1 MRYIFSFTVVFSILC
16 SKIGLSQDK
25 ITLNGYIKDANN
37 GEALIGATLY
47 IKEIQGGTATNVYG
61 FYSITL
67 PPGEYT
73 VEYRFVGYETQER
86 AISLVANLRAD
97 IEMAPES
104 QQLEEIVVTGEADD
118 ENVTSIEMS
127 SNKLDIQTIKRLP
140 AFLGEVDVIK
150 SIQLLPGV
158 STVGEGAAGFNVRG
172 GNVGQN
178 LVLLDEAPVY
188 NSSHMLGFFSV
199 FNPDAVKDTK
209 LYKGAIPAQYGGR
222 LASLLD
228 VRMKEGNSKEF
239 SASGGIG
246 TVFSRLAIEAP
257 IVKDRSSFILA
268 GRRSYID
275 VLAAPLLDD
284 TQLNFYDLTMKT
296 NYDLDENNK
305 LYLSGYLGRDNFE
318 FDENQ
323 GFNWGS
329 QTATLRWNHLFNDRL
344 FSNFSAI
351 YSNYDY
357 ELAFGEDAND
367 SFAWSSNVQ
376 NYILKSDLSYF
387 VDNFNE
393 INFGAHFIYYQF
405 TPAEATGVSDGET
418 IDISIEDKYTLES
431 AVYVDNK
438 QDLNSQWSL
447 EYGLRFSAFHYFGPG
462 TVYTY
467 EDTPAGERRE
477 VASSEEFD
485 SWETVASFYYPEPRF
500 AFKYQLNPSSSIKG
514 SYNRMV
520 QYIHLI
526 SNTTASNPLDVWVP
540 SSNNLDPQVS
550 DQFTLGYFKNLSSNR
565 YELSAEV
572 YYRPSQ
578 NQVEYIDGADLL
590 LNEFLEGDLLSGEG
604 RAYGLEL
611 LLKKVKGEFNGWV
624 SYTLGRT
631 ELQVEGINNGDWFPT
646 RFDQT
651 HNLKLVGFYDLSE
664 RVSLSGTFTYTTG
677 TPATYPTGGYIQ
689 QGLLIP
695 YNHGDSRNNV
705 RIPDFHRLDLSLRWD
720 MKRNKRGKE
729 RKNKDYLSISFYNV
743 YARRNA
749 FSIYFT
755 QSDDRAN
762 LSQPW
767 TGNST
772 RLSIIGTII
781 PSVSYNFQF

>member
-1 MRYIFSFTVVFSILC
+1 MKNHLLITLMLLLLRVTNAP
-16 SKIGLSQDK
+16 GQDK
-25 ITLNGYIKDANN
+25 ITLNGYIRDINN
-37 GEALIGATLY
+37 GEALIGATVY
-47 IKEIQGGTATNVYG
+47 ITEIQGGTASNVYG

-67 PPGEYT
+67 PPGDYT
-73 VEYRFVGYETQER
+73 VEYRFIGYETQKKS
-86 AISLVANLRAD
+86 ISLTANQRED
-97 IEMAPES
+97 IELAPES
-104 QQLEEIVVTGEADD
+104 QQLQEIVVTGEIDD
-118 ENVTSIEMS
+118 ANVSSVEMS
-127 SNKLDIQTIKRLP
+127 TNKLDIQTIKRLP

-172 GNVGQN
+172 GGVGQN

-228 VRMKEGNSKEF
+228 VRMKEGNSKRF

-257 IVKDRSSFILA
+257 IVKDKSSFILA

-284 TQLNFYDLTMKT
+284 TQLNFYDLTFKT
-296 NYDLDENNK
+296 NYDLNENNK

-318 FDENQ
+318 FDEDQ

-344 FSNFSAI
+344 FSNFSAV

-357 ELAFGEDAND
+357 ELSFAQDEND
-367 SFAWSSNVQ
+367 SFTWESHVQ
-376 NYILKSDLSYF
+376 NYILKSDLTYF
-387 VDNFNE
+387 INNHNE
-393 INFGAHFIYYQF
+393 VNFGAHFIYYRF
-405 TPAEATGVSDGET
+405 KPAEATGLSDGET
-418 IDISIEDKYTLES
+418 IDVSIDDKFNLES
-431 AVYVDNK
+431 AVYVGNK
-438 QDLNSQWSL
+438 QDLSSQWSL
-447 EYGLRFSAFHYFGPG
+447 EYGLRFSGFQYFGPG
-462 TVYTY
+462 PVHTY
-467 EDTPAGERRE
+467 ADAEPGERRDVE
-477 VASSEEFD
+477 STEDFERG
-485 SWETVASFYYPEPRF
+485 ETIASFYYPEPRF
-500 AFKYQLNPSSSIKG
+500 SFRYQLNSTSSIKG

-520 QYIHLI
+520 QYIHLV

-540 SSNNLDPQVS
+540 SSNNLDPQIS
-550 DQFTLGYFKNLSSNR
+550 DQFTLGYFRNLSDNQ
-565 YELSAEV
+565 YEVSAEV
-572 YYRPSQ
+572 YYRPSR

-590 LNEFLEGDLLSGEG
+590 LNEFLEGDLLSGDG

-611 LLKKVKGEFNGWV
+611 HLKKTRGKFNGWL

-631 ELQVEGINNGDWFPT
+631 ELQVEGINNGDWYPT

-651 HNLKLVGFYDLSE
+651 HNLKLVGFYDLSP
-664 RVSLSGTFTYTTG
+664 RVSLSGTFTYATG
-677 TPATYPTGGYIQ
+677 TPSTYPTGGYIQ
-689 QGLLIP
+689 QGILVP

-705 RIPDFHRLDLSLRWD
+705 RLPDFHRLDLSLRWD
-720 MKRNKRGKE
+720 MKREKRGRE

-755 QSDDRAN
+755 QSDNRSDPG
-762 LSQPW
+762 QPW
-767 TGNST
+767 TGGST
-772 RLSIIGTII
+772 RLSVIGSII